1 MPPKRGQKRKRQETI
16 NGNGP
21 NGNVALAPPDRDT
34 WQGWVEM
41 ESEPAFFNVM
51 LKEMGVR
58 GAKVQ
63 EMVSIDEEGLAMLP
77 RPVHALIFLFRYRTQ
92 DEQDQDTG
100 IPQSHIWFANQV
112 PDYACATMATLNI
125 INNIPGLQMGKELRE
140 FRELTKDMDP
150 IQRGREI
157 DRFDFVKRIHN
168 SFARENDILTADVHA
183 RGKIAKAKKKATAEK
198 AKATR
203 EKNKAKEES
212 DVEGPR
218 RPTRAERANRRSR
231 TPTTAGTKAS
241 SKASTPAVHST
252 KATPEP
258 DGNGDFKL
266 SGKGRPRVTKLKGP
280 RKPDTDTDEEAPKQ
294 PRRSG
299 RARKAP
305 NRNAYVSEAPEVQ
318 QSGFHFIAYMPIE
331 NHVWKLDGLD
341 YHPHDMGSFGLGGNG
356 ADGGTGDWMHVVAPV
371 LQNRMQIAQD
381 EGEISFTLLAVV
393 HDSILDDHKE
403 LCTNIKTLQAIDK
416 RLDNVYDDWRNLDEV
431 RLQLKM
437 ETLVGPSDAYDIFNF
452 DIDQAEVPNDI
463 AEKLEDD
470 DDLAHLVKLRQQTA
484 ARQTQVRSS
493 MRETKEGEEQDAER
507 ARHRRHDYGKFVKRW
522 LGTLADEGTLEGL
535 LE

>member
-1 MPPKRGQKRKRQETI
+1 MPPKRGQKRKRQGTTH
-16 NGNGP
+16 GHGP

-58 GAKVQ
+58 GVKVQ
-63 EMVSIDEEGLAMLP
+63 EMVSIDEDGLAM

-92 DEQDQDTG
+92 DEQDQHTG
-100 IPQSHIWFANQV
+100 IPQRHIWFANQV
-112 PDYACATMATLNI
+112 PDYACATIATLNI
-125 INNIPGLQMGKELRE
+125 INNIPGLQMGEELRE

-150 IQRGREI
+150 IERGREI

-183 RGKIAKAKKKATAEK
+183 HGKIAKAKKKAT
-198 AKATR
+198 
-203 EKNKAKEES
+203 
-212 DVEGPR
+212 
-218 RPTRAERANRRSR
+218 
-231 TPTTAGTKAS
+231 
-241 SKASTPAVHST
+241 
-252 KATPEP
+252 
-258 DGNGDFKL
+258 
-266 SGKGRPRVTKLKGP
+266 
-280 RKPDTDTDEEAPKQ
+280 

-305 NRNAYVSEAPEVQ
+305 NRDAYVSEAPEVQ
-318 QSGFHFIAYMPIE
+318 QSGFHFIAYMPVE
-331 NHVWKLDGLD
+331 DHVWKLDGLD

-356 ADGGTGDWMHVVAPV
+356 ADGGSGDWMHVVAPV

-431 RLQLKM
+431 RLEWKA
-437 ETLVGPSDAYDIFNF
+437 ETLVGPSKEYDIFNF
-452 DIDQAEVPNDI
+452 DIDQAEVPKDI
-463 AEKLEDD
+463 AEKLGGV
-470 DDLAHLVKLRQQTA
+470 DDLTHLIKLRRQSAT
-484 ARQTQVRSS
+484 RQTQIRSS
-493 MRETKEGEEQDAER
+493 MRETKEAEEQDAER
-507 ARHRRHDYGKFVKRW
+507 AKHRRHDYGKFVKRW
-522 LGTLADEGTLEGL
+522 LGTLAGEGTLEGL